1 MDQSQFIKTLNKI
14 DNWDTTELEIRYTR
28 VTPDFLRNVIED
40 IRTDYTFSQSISF
53 IKRLQQDEYLV
64 NKITFNKDN
73 KINENYIKKDLGFY
87 FDNTKKIA
95 LSSEIPSDRK
105 VDINNIDNLIVRYK
119 YRMSYK
125 PGNGW
130 VYDLTLV
137 HNFNNLEN
145 PSVFN
150 NVKNQLYINE
160 PNKDHFIKLIDNKLI
175 NKYEIEIEY
184 ESKENIP
191 SDEFI
196 NIKELEKKIPSL
208 IEYNNY
214 VLIVNQIASIF
225 GKKYT
230 SFKTL
235 LPQAVTLTSVS
246 YNSIYPPINWYLT
259 HKTDGYRGLAYIK
272 NNMIVII
279 CAQYFKIYYCK
290 NRVCKKK
297 NVLNQKGE
305 IPTDNDDEKQ
315 DSLYIVDCEII
326 DNNIYIF
333 DIIVYESIDVTKEN
347 FSRRHILL
355 EKLGPV
361 LSSYNS
367 ELNIKVKF
375 FRKITEDL
383 QRSFKDIIDYKPE
396 YEYDGY
402 MLIDSVNN
410 YTNTKSYKIKTH
422 NTIDFYVYKCP
433 DEFLDKF
440 NFIKKKGYILY
451 ILYLTLNKND
461 LNKYKIKSLP
471 VTLKYLKTPS
481 ITIPMHFSPNDY
493 PNAYLYYSKKDLGM
507 YTIAEMNPKFNENGF
522 QEWELIKIREDKLL
536 EQNYYGNYYSLA
548 EEMWYANQNPLYIN
562 KMYMPSS
569 SYFMIS
575 KSSIYYAQTGFNS
588 YVKECLIKE
597 NNNNRAVCDL
607 ACGKGQDLGRY
618 LKYGYNNIML
628 VEVDKNAISELIIR
642 LPNLISKYVNKKS
655 MLGKNNIRIV
665 NTNLHND
672 YLSVLDKMYAITSL
686 KSYSLVVCNL
696 AIHYIINTDKNMYN
710 FMSLIDNLVEPGG
723 MFIYTT
729 NNNKAIH
736 EKFISLESDTIELYE
751 NDTLKYMIK
760 KNYKESTLDE
770 NLFQT
775 VDWKLLFNNELVTEP
790 LMPHNKF
797 NTLMKSHKFEVY
809 KEGSFSDYITD
820 KTELSD
826 IDKEYV
832 GFYYYCIL
840 KKEI

>member
-225 GKKYT
+225 GKKYI

>member
-53 IKRLQQDEYLV
+53 IKRLQQNEYLV